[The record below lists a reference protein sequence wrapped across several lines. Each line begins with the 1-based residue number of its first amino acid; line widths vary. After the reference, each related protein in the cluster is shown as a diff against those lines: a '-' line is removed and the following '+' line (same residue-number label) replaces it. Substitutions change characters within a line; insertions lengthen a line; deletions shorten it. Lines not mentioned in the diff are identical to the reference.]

1 MKFGVFLPNGSNG
14 YVLSEAIKPYVPTYE
29 HLKSITLEAERQGLS
44 FALPMIKFKGF
55 GGSTGYWDHCIEPF
69 TLVSALASIT
79 KSLHFIPTVA
89 LLALH
94 PAYTARMIATLS
106 NISGGRI
113 GLNIVTGWN
122 SAEYEQMGL
131 WPGSDFYEE
140 RYEFAAE
147 YLAIL
152 KDLWQTGKCDRKGK
166 FWELNNC
173 ECFPTP
179 NHSIPTKNAA
189 ALFF

>member
-1 MKFGVFLPNGSNG
+1 M
-14 YVLSEAIKPYVPTYE
+14 
-29 HLKSITLEAERQGLS
+29 R
-44 FALPMIKFKGF
+44 
-55 GGSTGYWDHCIEPF
+55 
-69 TLVSALASIT
+69 
-79 KSLHFIPTVA
+79 FIPTVA

-94 PAYTARMIATLS
+94 PAYTAGMIATLS

-122 SAEYEQMGL
+122 SVEYEQMGL
-131 WPGSDFYEE
+131 WAGSEFYEV

-152 KDLWQTGKCDRKGK
+152 KDLWQTGKCNRKSK
-166 FWELNNC
+166 FWELKDC

-179 NHSIPTKNAA
+179 EHSIPIVSAGQSPAGVDFCDKNVDQRFMFGHPDVLDELANQRAKGMTKKPEG
-189 ALFF
+189 